1 MVNKSAQQQNPDIL
15 DEQTK
20 ILKIKILDEIL
31 LNNKLQ
37 KNK

>member
-15 DEQTK
+15 DEQTSFN
-20 ILKIKILDEIL
+20 EIV

>member
-20 ILKIKILDEIL
+20 ILKIKVLM
-31 LNNKLQ
+31 KSF
-37 KNK
+37 